1 MSRTHQLWRASVRYR
16 ASYHRVKWRQRKV
29 AILKSTEDQNN
40 TEEKRETTFLSVKWK
55 ILFFSAFLLALLIG
69 AFCYGASLLLKQAMH
84 AELQEDAVQFERS
97 FVALTQSAGERWVQT
112 LQTLP
117 NLSSLTRGKTV
128 KAAQVEKA
136 LAPTWDRF
144 QSNKVITSMHFYF
157 APSKMQVNFGEGA
170 LNLDYAELAFGTSK
184 PVVRLDCL
192 MQCMQT
198 VAVPVPLP
206 NEQFGVLAVRFD
218 FQPSLAQIAEV
229 ARADVALTSGIA
241 EPTEDAAGVALNSEY
256 DLLLVAQWGH
266 RIHAVSAENVLSF
279 LPELDEMIPWKKVK
293 EGDLLRVG
301 NMDYYI
307 KSIPWQEGVTQPE
320 SIVLIKEAKDAV
332 LRYYQ
337 AMRNVAVWAIWG
349 WVSLSMFLVLMMWSP
364 LKRIAKITNLL
375 PLFASSRLD
384 EVQGL
389 LVRLQRKSGLYDET
403 DALIQSAVDMAHH
416 FESMRVALAEQESQ
430 LEEKGR
436 ELHQE
441 KDFVSCLLDTA
452 HAIILTQDSHCQIC
466 LVNRYGLSLLGK
478 TEREVQRRSFLSL
491 LPYDARLPDL
501 RFQLDELSKGV
512 RNTLSHESEF
522 IRFDGKSVFM
532 VWYHSRIPQRD
543 EYGYHI
549 LSVALDISQRKRAEE
564 HLGWLASHDSL
575 TGLINRRRFTEE
587 VDEILVAAERYGGR
601 GALLYL
607 DLDQFKDVN
616 DTSGHHTGDD
626 LLKRVARIL
635 RKTTEDGDLCARLGG
650 DEFAMLLVEADE
662 VKAVETAENIC
673 RLMTKAHVAGQDR
686 VHRIS
691 ASVGIALFP
700 DHGDNT
706 KALIANADLAM
717 YQAKESGRN
726 GWSLFQDDGESWSKV
741 RERVY
746 WNELVKN
753 TLEHESF
760 KMYFQPIMNLQ
771 TMHVSHYEAL
781 IRIFEHDNRMVSP
794 QKFILSAEQS
804 GVIQELDQKIIAKVF
819 KIKSEL
825 QKKGIPAKFSINLS
839 GLSFRNENL
848 FRDIET
854 LCKKFD
860 IQTREIIFEITET
873 AAVLDSARTKDIMEE
888 IRELGCCFSLDDFGV
903 GFSSL
908 YYLKQFPFDYVKID
922 GSFVRN
928 LKEDM
933 DDQVMVRALVE
944 VAQSFGQYTVAEFVE
959 NQDTLNLLKKIGV
972 DFAQGYHVGKPA
984 SPADVW
990 PTLASDQD
998 HLPPP
1003 DANAS

>member
-1 MSRTHQLWRASVRYR
+1 M
-16 ASYHRVKWRQRKV
+16 
-29 AILKSTEDQNN
+29 KSTEVQS
-40 TEEKRETTFLSVKWK
+40 TAEPKREATFLSVKWK
-55 ILFFSAFLLALLIG
+55 ILFFSALLLALLIG
-69 AFCYGASLLLKQAMH
+69 ACCYGASILLKRAML
-84 AELQEDAVQFERS
+84 AELQEDAAQFEQS
-97 FVALTQSAGERWVQT
+97 FVALKQSAVIRWVRT
-112 LQTLP
+112 LRAMPELM
-117 NLSSLTRGKTV
+117 SFGGAD
-128 KAAQVEKA
+128 AATAPQMSAA
-136 LAPTWDRF
+136 LRPVWEAF
-144 QSNKVITSMHFYF
+144 QSDTTLESLHFYD
-157 APSKMQVNFGEGA
+157 ATSKAWVNFGAGE
-170 LNLDYAELAFGTSK
+170 LISSYADLAFGTEQ
-184 PVVRLDCL
+184 PVFRLDCSTH
-192 MQCMQT
+192 CVQT
-198 VAVPVPLP
+198 VAVPVQLR
-206 NEQFGVLAVRFD
+206 NNQAGVLAVRFD
-218 FQPSLAQIAEV
+218 FQPLLNQIANAMGAKLALASTILTPSEELP
-229 ARADVALTSGIA
+229 DVAFTPDS
-241 EPTEDAAGVALNSEY
+241 V
-256 DLLLVAQWGH
+256 LLMATQWG
-266 RIHAVSAENVLSF
+266 RVIHAVSSKDAINL
-279 LPELDEMIPWKKVK
+279 LGQLDEALSWERAVK
-293 EGDLLRVG
+293 GDLLRVQ
-301 NMDYYI
+301 NAHYYV
-307 KSIPWQEGVTQPE
+307 KHLVWAEGATNPE
-320 SIVLIKEAKDAV
+320 SIIWIKDAKNPV
-332 LRYYQ
+332 LRYET
-337 AMRNVAVWAIWG
+337 AIRNVIAWALWG
-349 WVSLSMFLVLMMWSP
+349 WASLSMFLVLIMWSP
-364 LKRIAKITNLL
+364 LKRIAKITHLL
-375 PLFASSRLD
+375 PLFASSRLE
-384 EVQGL
+384 EVQKL

-416 FESMRVALAEQESQ
+416 FETLRLTLAEQESQ

-452 HAIILTQDSHCQIC
+452 HAIILTQDSRCQIS

-491 LPYDARLPDL
+491 LPYDPVLPDL

-512 RNTLSHESEF
+512 RSTLSHESEF
-522 IRFDGKSVFM
+522 TRFDGKSVYM

-543 EYGYHI
+543 EYGYNI

-564 HLGWLASHDSL
+564 HLSWIASHDSL
-575 TGLINRRRFTEE
+575 TGLINRRRFTED
-587 VDEILVAAERYGGR
+587 VDEILVAAERHGGR

-635 RKTTEDGDLCARLGG
+635 RKATNEGDLCARLGG
-650 DEFAMLLVEADE
+650 DEFAMLLLNADE

-673 RLMTKAHVAGQDR
+673 RLMAKASVAGQDR

-700 DHGDNT
+700 DHGGNT

-717 YQAKESGRN
+717 YQAKDSGRN

-753 TLEHESF
+753 TLEDETF

-804 GVIQELDQKIIAKVF
+804 GVIQDLDQKIISKVF
-819 KIKSEL
+819 RIKSEL
-825 QKKGIPAKFSINLS
+825 QEKGIPARFSINLS

-848 FRDIET
+848 FDDIKT
-854 LCKKFD
+854 LCEKFN
-860 IQTREIIFEITET
+860 IQTKEIIFEITET
-873 AAVLDSARTKDIMEE
+873 AAVLDSAKTKDIMEE

-972 DFAQGYHVGKPA
+972 DFAQGYHVGKPVA
-984 SPADVW
+984 PSTIWPA
-990 PTLASDQD
+990 LDQD

-1003 DANAS
+1003 EANVG

>member
-1 MSRTHQLWRASVRYR
+1 MKGTEQQLAP
-16 ASYHRVKWRQRKV
+16 
-29 AILKSTEDQNN
+29 
-40 TEEKRETTFLSVKWK
+40 EEKKATTFLSVKWK
-55 ILFFSAFLLALLIG
+55 ILFFSALLLAALVG
-69 AFCYGASLLLKQAMH
+69 AFCYGASLLLKQAMMD
-84 AELQEDAVQFERS
+84 ELNKEAVRVEQHFES
-97 FVALTQSAGERWVQT
+97 FLQADVDRWISVLRTIPSLRPLTTS
-112 LQTLP
+112 
-117 NLSSLTRGKTV
+117 KTIR
-128 KAAQVEKA
+128 ASDVEKA
-136 LAPTWDRF
+136 LAPVWAQLEAQYPL
-144 QSNKVITSMHFYF
+144 QSLHFYY
-157 APSKMQVNFGEGA
+157 PPKKIWVNFGVGE
-170 LNLDYAELAFGTSK
+170 LNLSLAEVAFGTEQ
-184 PVVRLDCL
+184 PVVRLSCEALCL
-192 MQCMQT
+192 QT
-198 VAVPVPLP
+198 IVVPLP
-206 NEQFGVLAVRFD
+206 IGKGQLGVLAVRTD
-218 FQPSLAQIAEV
+218 FQNTLSAMS
-229 ARADVALTSGIA
+229 RT
-241 EPTEDAAGVALNSEY
+241 
-256 DLLLVAQWGH
+256 
-266 RIHAVSAENVLSF
+266 VSAELLLASALQVPEAGATPEQPLMVLSEQWRLWVHAAATTNLNAV
-279 LPELDEMIPWKKVK
+279 LPELEKQVPWANARA
-293 EGDLLRVG
+293 GALQAQAHDH
-301 NMDYYI
+301 YFI
-307 KSIPWQEGVTQPE
+307 KASDWAGASAAPE
-320 SIVLIKEAKDAV
+320 YLVMVKDAGEV
-332 LRYYQ
+332 LSRYHD
-337 AMRNVAVWAIWG
+337 AMRNLMVWALWG
-349 WVSLSMFLVLMMWSP
+349 WLCLSILLVFALWGP
-364 LKRIAKITNLL
+364 LKRIAKISHLL
-375 PLFASSRLD
+375 PMFASARFED
-384 EVQGL
+384 VQAL

-403 DALIQSAVDMAHH
+403 DTLIQSAADMARH
-416 FESMRVALAEQESQ
+416 FESMRSALAEQSSQ
-430 LEEKGR
+430 LEAKGR

-441 KDFVSCLLDTA
+441 KDFISCLLDTA
-452 HAIILTQDSHCQIC
+452 HAIILTQDSQCQIC

-543 EYGYHI
+543 GYGYHI

-635 RKTTEDGDLCARLGG
+635 RKTIDDGDLCARLGG
-650 DEFAMLLVEADE
+650 DEFALLLVEADE

-686 VHRIS
+686 VHRVS

-700 DHGDNT
+700 DHGDTT
-706 KALIANADLAM
+706 KVLVANADLAM

-753 TLEHESF
+753 TLENESF

-781 IRIFEHDNRMVSP
+781 IRIFEYDNRMVSP

-819 KIKSEL
+819 EIKAAL
-825 QKKGIPAKFSINLS
+825 QARGVPARLSINLS

-848 FRDIET
+848 FRDIQA
-854 LCKKFD
+854 LCHKYD

-908 YYLKQFPFDYVKID
+908 YHLKQFPFDYVKID

-972 DFAQGYHVGKPA
+972 DFAQGYHVGKPVA
-984 SPADVW
+984 PSEIW
-990 PTLASDQD
+990 PELKSDED
-998 HLPPP
+998 FMPP
-1003 DANAS
+1003 DRDAG